1 MMRYCYRD
9 RGQQQ
14 EDCWAV
20 LRMRDSSACVIMLDP
35 LYRYGK
41 GQFVFYIGGYC
52 RSSAVRLQIPTEE
65 PLVSGHRPG
74 RLQEPRPRGAR
85 GAHSRRA
92 AHGTEDEMTP
102 VGSKT

>member
-65 PLVSGHRPG
+65 HWCLVIDQGGCR
-74 RLQEPRPRGAR
+74 
-85 GAHSRRA
+85 SRVRA
-92 AHGTEDEMTP
+92 ELEVLTADELRTAP
-102 VGSKT
+102 KTK